1 MSSAILLRIHDF
13 SGGDVFSAFFVC
25 VEVDMDALALILL
38 LLEAGLAL
46 LLLYSDGMLKKP
58 SHVLV
63 CAGLVA
69 LAFAVRALF
78 FGYETLDYQDFLSRW
93 VQHFRDNGGFAS
105 LSGSVG
111 NYNVPY
117 LYFLALFSY
126 LGTDDLYLIKLLST
140 LFDVLLAFGAMR
152 LAGLFTRSRVR
163 LLFVYFAVLFWPT
176 VALNSAVWGQCDS
189 IYVSLALL
197 ALYWG
202 MSGKP
207 ALGMAAMA
215 CSFAFK
221 LQAVF
226 IMPVFVLLLIAKR
239 VKLWHFLIFPAVY
252 MLLMLPAIL
261 AGRPVLDT
269 ITLYFDQM
277 GSVGSALNYNS
288 PSIFAF
294 ARDVSDEALAAK
306 LGTAAAFTLMF
317 AVFAWFWWRR
327 SSITNWALLGGALIL
342 VVGIP
347 FLLPH
352 MHDRY
357 FYAAD
362 ILSLAFAVAAP
373 AYFFLPL
380 LCEFASLL
388 GYHAY
393 LKMRY
398 LLLMHWGA
406 AALAFV
412 LIVALVFTAAQLHPV
427 RRQKYS

>member
-1 MSSAILLRIHDF
+1 MDAAAVILLM
-13 SGGDVFSAFFVC
+13 
-25 VEVDMDALALILL
+25 VEAVM
-38 LLEAGLAL
+38 AL
-46 LLLYSDGMLKKP
+46 LLLYFDGLLKKP
-58 SHVLV
+58 VQVLT

-69 LAFAVRALF
+69 AAFVLRALF
-78 FGYETLDYQDFLSRW
+78 FSYETLDYQDFLARW
-93 VQHFRDNGGFAS
+93 VQYFRDNGGFAA
-105 LSGSVG
+105 LKDSVG

-126 LGTDDLYLIKLLST
+126 VDIYDLYLIKLLST
-140 LFDVLLAFGAMR
+140 FFDVLLAFGAMR
-152 LAGLFTRSRVR
+152 LTGLFTRSRVK

-176 VALNSAVWGQCDS
+176 VVLNSAVWGQCDS
-189 IYVSLALL
+189 IYVALGLL
-197 ALYWG
+197 AVYWAMDG
-202 MSGKP
+202 RP
-207 ALGMAAMA
+207 VLGMAAMA
-215 CSFAFK
+215 ASFAFK

-226 IMPVFVLLLIAKR
+226 IMPVFVLLLIARR
-239 VKLWHFLIFPAVY
+239 VKLWHFLVFPAVY
-252 MLLMLPAIL
+252 MLLMLPAVF

-277 GSVGSALNYNS
+277 GTVGSALNYNS
-288 PSIFAF
+288 PSVYAF
-294 ARDVSDEALAAK
+294 ARNVADEALASK
-306 LGTAAAFTLMF
+306 LGIAAAFALML
-317 AVFAWFWWRR
+317 AVFGWFWWRR
-327 SSITNWALLGGALIL
+327 GSITNWALLGGALLL

-357 FYAAD
+357 FFGAD
-362 ILSLAFAVAAP
+362 ILSLVFAVAAP
-373 AYFFLPL
+373 VYFFLPL

>member
-1 MSSAILLRIHDF
+1 MDAAAVILLM
-13 SGGDVFSAFFVC
+13 
-25 VEVDMDALALILL
+25 VEAVM
-38 LLEAGLAL
+38 AL
-46 LLLYSDGMLKKP
+46 LLLYFDGLLKKP
-58 SHVLV
+58 VQVLT

-69 LAFAVRALF
+69 AAFVLRALF
-78 FGYETLDYQDFLSRW
+78 FSYETLDYQDFLARW
-93 VQHFRDNGGFAS
+93 VQYFRDNGGFAA
-105 LSGSVG
+105 LRDSVG

-126 LGTDDLYLIKLLST
+126 VDIYDLYLIKLLST
-140 LFDVLLAFGAMR
+140 FFDVLLAFGAMR
-152 LAGLFTRSRVR
+152 LTGLFTRSRVK

-176 VALNSAVWGQCDS
+176 VVLNSAVWGQCDS
-189 IYVSLALL
+189 IYVALGLL
-197 ALYWG
+197 AVDWAMDG
-202 MSGKP
+202 RP
-207 ALGMAAMA
+207 VLGMAAMA
-215 CSFAFK
+215 ASFAFK

-226 IMPVFVLLLIAKR
+226 ITPVFVLLLIARR
-239 VKLWHFLIFPAVY
+239 VKLWHFLVFPAVY
-252 MLLMLPAIL
+252 MLLMLPAVF

-277 GSVGSALNYNS
+277 GTVGSALNYNS
-288 PSIFAF
+288 PSVYAF
-294 ARDVSDEALAAK
+294 ARNVADEALASK
-306 LGTAAAFTLMF
+306 LGIAAAFALML
-317 AVFAWFWWRR
+317 AVFGWFWWRR
-327 SSITNWALLGGALIL
+327 GSITNWALLGGALLL

-357 FYAAD
+357 FFCAD
-362 ILSLAFAVAAP
+362 ILSLVFAVAAP
-373 AYFFLPL
+373 VYFFLPL

>member
-1 MSSAILLRIHDF
+1 MDAAAVILLM
-13 SGGDVFSAFFVC
+13 
-25 VEVDMDALALILL
+25 VEAVM
-38 LLEAGLAL
+38 AL
-46 LLLYSDGMLKKP
+46 LLLYFDGLLKKP
-58 SHVLV
+58 VQVLT

-69 LAFAVRALF
+69 AAFVLRALF
-78 FGYETLDYQDFLSRW
+78 FSYETLDYQDFLARW
-93 VQHFRDNGGFAS
+93 VQYFRDNGGFAA
-105 LSGSVG
+105 LKDSVG

-126 LGTDDLYLIKLLST
+126 VDIYDLYLIKLLST
-140 LFDVLLAFGAMR
+140 FFDVLLAFGAMR
-152 LAGLFTRSRVR
+152 LTGLFTRSRAR

-176 VALNSAVWGQCDS
+176 VVLNSAVWGQCDS
-189 IYVSLALL
+189 IYVALGLL
-197 ALYWG
+197 AVYWAMDG
-202 MSGKP
+202 RP
-207 ALGMAAMA
+207 VLGMAAMA
-215 CSFAFK
+215 ASFAFK

-226 IMPVFVLLLIAKR
+226 IMPVFVLLLIARR
-239 VKLWHFLIFPAVY
+239 VKLRHFLVFPAVY
-252 MLLMLPAIL
+252 MLLMLPAVF

-277 GSVGSALNYNS
+277 GTVGSALNYNS
-288 PSIFAF
+288 PSVYAF
-294 ARDVSDEALAAK
+294 ARSVSDEALASR
-306 LGTAAAFTLMF
+306 LGIAAAFALML
-317 AVFAWFWWRR
+317 AVFGWFWWRR
-327 SSITNWALLGGALIL
+327 GSITNWALLGGALIL